1 MCAATK
7 STRCKQDIGLGA
19 RWVPGIRLA
28 SNNVTSVAEPLRNIG
43 AIRRIAR
50 MAGDACEQSKL
61 IVLEGRQKAYSQH
74 QRNLSA
80 RKGSKRVAVIEMSAV
95 EPKALIDAEL

>member
-1 MCAATK
+1 
-7 STRCKQDIGLGA
+7 
-19 RWVPGIRLA
+19 
-28 SNNVTSVAEPLRNIG
+28 
-43 AIRRIAR
+43 